1 MAAERSSARRRRS
14 SPSCGKKVFWRND
27 PLASVTSDP
36 GIGAGAQA
44 AAPAAGSGELGAPL
58 YIAWQVT
65 NECNLA
71 CLHCIEE
78 SGPGKA
84 FRDEL
89 GKEEVFR
96 FLEHAMD
103 LEI

>member
-1 MAAERSSARRRRS
+1 MRPAPLRATPRRS
-14 SPSCGKKVFWRND
+14 SPSFGKKDWWRTETM
-27 PLASVTSDP
+27 S
-36 GIGAGAQA
+36 A
-44 AAPAAGSGELGAPL
+44 AASAEAFATEASTPAHAESAELAAPL